1 MSDPIQPS
9 ADAVPTEAEQ
19 TELQSR
25 VVEGVQQESG
35 PAGST
40 AAGNEVAPT
49 WAGYPLTW
57 GDEG

>member
-19 TELQSR
+19 TEKELESR
-25 VVEGVQQESG
+25 VVEGVPRESG

-40 AAGNEVAPT
+40 ASDNEVKRA
-49 WAGYPLTW
+49 
-57 GDEG
+57 